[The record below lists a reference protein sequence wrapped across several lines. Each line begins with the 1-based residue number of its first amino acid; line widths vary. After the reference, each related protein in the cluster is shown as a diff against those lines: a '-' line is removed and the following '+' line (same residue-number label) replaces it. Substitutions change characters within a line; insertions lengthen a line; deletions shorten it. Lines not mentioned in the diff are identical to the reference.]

1 MAEYMWDVCLT
12 SARHVLLGGPAPL
25 RMLLLS
31 DGINAHSECQFDPVF
46 RHRRILRKE
55 FGLAVMRKHSNPQN
69 VRPSRCLRSYDIV
82 GLKFNYKSR
91 PEEVLAAAACF
102 AESKRA
108 DAKLVYCDGNDELTM
123 QWPGLLRHCD
133 VYWKKHALRDLSLYR
148 RSFRGTTN
156 LTEYCIPEG
165 QEDNNIVGC
174 QEALVPPQEEDLRKL
189 FVGSSVAL
197 DRKISILRPLLVDDA
212 RTPPFGSRMHDVVL
226 RANVPENWM
235 GKLRQPAADAIAR
248 LQGRLKVLL
257 PNDRVAPQQYAE
269 EMLASKICVSP
280 FGYGEICWRD
290 FEAVAYGCL
299 LFKPDM
305 AHVRTRPDIYR
316 PFETFVPVAWDFSD
330 LEEKLLHYAAC
341 TDESSKMV
349 SCARQVLAEALEPCW
364 FSTLFREFLMAA
376 APDSFPQFRRAN

>member
-1 MAEYMWDVCLT
+1 M
-12 SARHVLLGGPAPL
+12 
-25 RMLLLS
+25 
-31 DGINAHSECQFDPVF
+31 
-46 RHRRILRKE
+46 
-55 FGLAVMRKHSNPQN
+55 HSNPGN
-69 VRPSRCLRSYDIV
+69 VRPSKSFGSYDMV
-82 GLKFNYKSR
+82 GIKFNYKSR
-91 PEEVLAAAACF
+91 AEEVFAAASCIAQ
-102 AESKRA
+102 SKRP
-108 DAKLVYCDGNDELTM
+108 DAKLIYCDGNDELTI
-123 QWPGLLRHCD
+123 QWPGLLRCCD
-133 VYWKKHALRDLSLYR
+133 VYWKKHAFRDLSLYQR
-148 RSFRGTTN
+148 RYRGTTN
-156 LTEYCIPEG
+156 LTDYCIPAAADGETDTSG
-165 QEDNNIVGC
+165 NQAAF
-174 QEALVPPQEEDLRKL
+174 ALPRKEDLRKL
-189 FVGSSVAL
+189 FVGNSVAL
-197 DRKISILRPLLVDDA
+197 DRKIALLRPMLVDNGRIPRFA
-212 RTPPFGSRMHDVVL
+212 SRMHDVVL

-376 APDSFPQFRRAN
+376 APDSFPQFRRAD